1 MDSVGHRRSPA
12 TWRMRQRGPGSLPC
26 RGEVSGRVCVARA
39 RLRAGVCGV
48 AILIAATGLLGCGSS
63 PTAADPG
70 GLPLVQGRQLL
81 TLSGFAV
88 SSDPALPPC
97 APIGQPRDG
106 TSVNTVVVL
115 TPENGGWVARSALDL
130 GTIELR
136 LRAGANAAAGYP
148 VSGTISGTGIDIG
161 LMGVTRDVR
170 VTFASATGGAATFEG
185 ETTSKSSPM
194 VVGRMSGAMRFADS
208 QGVSSTCA
216 AIQWTMQPY

>member
-1 MDSVGHRRSPA
+1 MILA
-12 TWRMRQRGPGSLPC
+12 A
-26 RGEVSGRVCVARA
+26 VA
-39 RLRAGVCGV
+39 
-48 AILIAATGLLGCGSS
+48 GLLGCGGS

-70 GLPLVQGRQLL
+70 RLPLTEGRQLL

-115 TPENGGWVARSALDL
+115 TTENGGWVARSAPDV

-136 LRAGANAAAGYP
+136 LRAGATAATGYP
-148 VSGTISGTGIDIG
+148 VTGTISGTGIDIG

-170 VTFASATGGAATFEG
+170 VTFASTTGGAATFDG
-185 ETTSKSSPM
+185 ETTTKSSSM
-194 VVGRMSGAMRFADS
+194 IVGRMSGAMRFADS